1 MRESFWAKLN
11 KSEDNIQKT
20 VPLAPTVRRS
30 IASSVRV
37 PGLEYI
43 AKDSAPSECEHCY
56 GLGLLPIGNIDFWS
70 SCLWCKT
77 SNLHVLVCR
86 VDNMFLAVRDGD
98 NLKGWGENV
107 IDALLQ
113 LETKTSESDSIWSEK
128 YTAKKEQN
136 ESVSITVHRRTYA
149 ILQKLALLRG
159 CSFNEILA
167 KFAVGNIDKFDH
179 SEDGVSRGDQQEN
192 LNAFNLE
199 QPSGDSTSRTKTG

>member
-1 MRESFWAKLN
+1 
-11 KSEDNIQKT
+11 
-20 VPLAPTVRRS
+20 
-30 IASSVRV
+30 
-37 PGLEYI
+37 
-43 AKDSAPSECEHCY
+43 
-56 GLGLLPIGNIDFWS
+56 
-70 SCLWCKT
+70 
-77 SNLHVLVCR
+77 
-86 VDNMFLAVRDGD
+86 MFLAVRDGD

-107 IDALLQ
+107 IDALFQ

-167 KFAVGNIDKFDH
+167 KFAVGNIDKLDH
-179 SEDGVSRGDQQEN
+179 SEDQQEN
-192 LNAFNLE
+192 LNTFNFD